1 MQYGDP
7 ATSAGS
13 YPGSAASKLSVSAAF
28 VMAMATPAGLRCQ
41 TPISH
46 TASYPAS
53 ASQVCCGTPPRST
66 RRPAA
71 SLSAASHGSV
81 LIS

>member
-13 YPGSAASKLSVSAAF
+13 YPGSADSKLSVSAVF

-46 TASYPAS
+46 TASYPAKV
-53 ASQVCCGTPPRST
+53 SQVSSGTPPRST
-66 RRPAA
+66 RLPAR
-71 SLSAASHGSV
+71 SLKAPSHGSV